1 MTAFTLL
8 DGALG
13 TELTRRGCDTRLPL
27 WSARALM
34 DAPEIVRRIHADYAA
49 AGAEVLTANTFRTNT
64 RALARAGLPG
74 QVDALT
80 RVAVGLAR
88 EGAAGRARVAG
99 SMAPVEDCYSP
110 DLVPDDAALAREH
123 TALANA
129 LAEAGCDLILV
140 ETMNMVR
147 EATIAA
153 EAAARTGLP
162 FWVSFTL
169 GGDDRL
175 LSGETLAEAVRA
187 VLPLEPQAMLINCIP
202 VAQVSS
208 ALRALRLAAGD
219 DRLRIGAYANV
230 GHVDDEV
237 GWTLTD
243 AVSPAAYAT
252 AAREWLALGASLI
265 GGCCGTT
272 PAHIAALSAD
282 KVFRDFSPQRHKD
295 TKKFATPWT

>member
-1 MTAFTLL
+1 MSAFALL

-34 DAPEIVRRIHADYAA
+34 DAPDVVRRIHADYAE

-64 RALARAGLPG
+64 RALARAGLPS
-74 QVDALT
+74 QVATLT

-110 DLVPDDAALAREH
+110 ELVPDDDALRLEHAELAKALAG
-123 TALANA
+123 
-129 LAEAGCDLILV
+129 AGCDLILI
-140 ETMNMVR
+140 ETMNTVR
-147 EATIAA
+147 EAAIAA

-162 FWVSFTL
+162 IWVSFTL

-175 LSGETLAEAVRA
+175 LSGETLAEAIRA
-187 VLPLEPQAMLINCIP
+187 IRPLGPQALLVNCIP

-208 ALRALRLAAGD
+208 ALRALRDAVD
-219 DRLRIGAYANV
+219 DSRLRIGAYANV

-237 GWTLTD
+237 GWTLTA
-243 AVSPAAYAT
+243 AVSPRDYTA
-252 AAREWLALGASLI
+252 AAREWLALGATLI

-272 PAHIAALSAD
+272 PAHIAAVNSDRAD
-282 KVFRDFSPQRHKD
+282 LV
-295 TKKFATPWT
+295 